1 MSSHKKVFQKESS
14 GNRKSINTGNISPN
28 AYLAKKP
35 TWKFNKCDLSSTKWS
50 ILDVKS
56 FDRDVLSKLIAYE
69 GMTGA
74 EIQSAS
80 GGKSSGNGTNSHFEN
95 ICDMSKDAQKRANYL
110 HLDVD
115 SLFSLRLTGTGRLY
129 GIVDEGIF
137 SIIWL
142 DKKHEVYPCS

>member
-56 FDRDVLSKLIAYE
+56 FDRDVLYKLIAYE
-69 GMTGA
+69 GMTWA

-80 GGKSSGNGTNSHFEN
+80 GGKSSGNGTNNHFEN

-115 SLFSLRLTGTGRLY
+115 SEYAGR
-129 GIVDEGIF
+129 ISV
-137 SIIWL
+137 SP
-142 DKKHEVYPCS
+142 EVYISVK

>member
-14 GNRKSINTGNISPN
+14 GNRKSINTGDISPN

-69 GMTGA
+69 GMTWVEARRGLKLDDNGSNK
-74 EIQSAS
+74 IRLSAM
-80 GGKSSGNGTNSHFEN
+80 KV
-95 ICDMSKDAQKRANYL
+95 DAAREK
-110 HLDVD
+110 
-115 SLFSLRLTGTGRLY
+115 LRRRGVLMVPLN
-129 GIVDEGIF
+129 
-137 SIIWL
+137 L
-142 DKKHEVYPCS
+142 K